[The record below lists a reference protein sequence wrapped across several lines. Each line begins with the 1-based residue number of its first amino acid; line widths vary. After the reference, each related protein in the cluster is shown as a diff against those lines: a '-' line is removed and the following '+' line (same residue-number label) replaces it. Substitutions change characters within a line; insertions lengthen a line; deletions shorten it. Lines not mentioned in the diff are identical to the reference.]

1 VNIYVRADGFGQP
14 ADLTISDDTNG
25 ITING
30 LTIGGGPNL
39 WEPDETCSNG
49 TPFGIIT
56 VYSTPQADGK
66 YFSFQFA

>member
-1 VNIYVRADGFGQP
+1 MNIYVRADGFGQP
-14 ADLTISDDTNG
+14 ADLTISDGTNA

-30 LTIGGGPNL
+30 LTIDTNHNP

-56 VYSTPQADGK
+56 VYSTPQADGR